1 MLLCGGV
8 LLLLAAGRPA
18 VPAPLPLP
26 PEEQEQVNRAID
38 RGVAF
43 LKATQGRRGTWAA
56 PGAAHAVGYAAL
68 PGLTLLECGVSPKD
82 PVLQRTA
89 DAIRRTAGQL
99 DATYEISLAILFL
112 DRLGDP
118 KYEPVIEQLAVRL
131 IASQAPTGGW
141 GYKCLSVSKAKQQ
154 QILVLLRKQS
164 PPPHAPDLPPF
175 AQGPGAQPP
184 GLAGGP
190 AGQKPTAPAVGPG
203 VAQRG
208 DSPPMG
214 GVAAPPPNDPLR
226 GGTTSSSNPPSP
238 GESLRDTPPSA
249 GPPAKPA
256 PPGQPPERKDRPQPP
271 RSVFP
276 SSQWARCIKSDAP
289 PPSDDLAPELRAQPR
304 GRAEAGGQKA
314 PAGLVVIPPSLRGL
328 TVFQPPDWLGL
339 FDPPD
344 SRDRPLLPTTDNSN
358 SQFAILALWAA
369 QRHGI
374 PMERTLR
381 RVALRYET
389 SQNADGSWGYDYR
402 RGGGAPERPTMTCVG
417 LLGLAVGH
425 GIDQAPAGPAVQDP
439 RLLAGFVALSK
450 HVGTPAGRMQD
461 LPMANLYFL
470 WSVERVAVLYDLQ
483 TIGGKDWYRWGAEI
497 LVANQQP
504 QGHWAN
510 GGYHG
515 ASPVL
520 DTSLALLFLKRA
532 NLAADLTRKLP
543 FDPAVLN
550 DSIIGKL
557 ALSNR
562 PGDTKPDEGKKK
574 ALTEP
579 PKPPEPP
586 AKPELTGDT
595 TARSAEPAARPA
607 NDSASWEREESTAKR
622 RWPFVL
628 FGLGVLLLIG
638 AIVFV
643 VMHLLAKK
651 EEEREERSTTSRP
664 PSRVAK
670 GPKTRPATKFRA
682 GRAG

>member
-1 MLLCGGV
+1 MLFGGGV

-18 VPAPLPLP
+18 APAPLPLP

-56 PGAAHAVGYAAL
+56 PGASHQVGYAAL

-82 PVLQRTA
+82 PVIQRTA

-99 DATYEISLAILFL
+99 DGTYEISLAILFL

-118 KYEPVIEQLAVRL
+118 KYEPVIELLAARL

-141 GYKCLSVSKAKQQ
+141 GYKCLPVSKAKAR
-154 QILVLLRKQS
+154 QIVVLLRQLS
-164 PPPHAPDLPPF
+164 PPPPADLPVLG
-175 AQGPGAQPP
+175 QGPAARQP
-184 GLAGGP
+184 AGP
-190 AGQKPTAPAVGPG
+190 ALGPG
-203 VAQRG
+203 VARQPG
-208 DSPPMG
+208 DPPMG
-214 GVAAPPPNDPLR
+214 GVAAPGPNDPLR
-226 GGTTSSSNPPSP
+226 GGTTSSLNPPSP
-238 GESLRDTPPSA
+238 GADQNPP
-249 GPPAKPA
+249 PPAGRPAEARGRVPPPA
-256 PPGQPPERKDRPQPP
+256 PL
-271 RSVFP
+271 FP
-276 SSQWARCIKSDAP
+276 SSRWARCIKCDTP
-289 PPSDDLAPELRAQPR
+289 PPDDQPLAPELRAGPPP
-304 GRAEAGGQKA
+304 GA
-314 PAGLVVIPPSLRGL
+314 PKGPAAPVVIPPSLRGL
-328 TVFQPPDWLGL
+328 TVFQPPNWLGL
-339 FDPPD
+339 LDAPN
-344 SRDRPLLPTTDNSN
+344 RREEPLLPTTDNSN

-369 QRHGI
+369 QRHGV

-381 RVALRYET
+381 RVAQRYET

-402 RGGGAPERPTMTCVG
+402 RGGGAPERPAMTCVG

-425 GIDQAPAGPAVQDP
+425 GIGQAPAAGRAVQDP

-450 HVGTPAGRMQD
+450 HVGAPAGRTQG

-497 LVANQQP
+497 LVANQGP
-504 QGHWAN
+504 HGNWAD

-543 FDPAVLN
+543 FDPGALD

-557 ALSNR
+557 AQENR
-562 PGDTKPDEGKKK
+562 AKETKPDEGKKK
-574 ALTEP
+574 TP
-579 PKPPEPP
+579 PAPPPEPP
-586 AKPELTGDT
+586 ARPEPASDT
-595 TARSAEPAARPA
+595 TVRAAEPGLSGQATRAADD
-607 NDSASWEREESTAKR
+607 NSSWDREENSARR

-638 AIVFV
+638 AVVFV
-643 VMHLLAKK
+643 VMHLLTKK
-651 EEEREERSTTSRP
+651 EEEAEEPGAKRP
-664 PSRVAK
+664 AARAAK
-670 GPKTRPATKFRA
+670 GPKVRTGSKLRA
-682 GRAG
+682 GGAG